1 MKRTSKYTLK
11 SQVFV
16 FSGGVCSYEQWLR
29 LSLVRGDW
37 TEWTTWTEC
46 SQTCHHG
53 NQTRYRTCLNPL
65 PESGLELVCGHVA
78 DNETRSCLISNCSK
92 WLSVSH
98 IQLIIEFCSDHPLWG
113 KETIDRFHSRG
124 QQLCKLLW
132 IKESFN
138 MWKDFNFHRISL
150 QTNVAT
156 DSLFC
161 IQIWPPWR
169 HVKNVIYKVK
179 RRIGP
184 KIGWYSESGKHVNY
198 NKENGKEKNRLEF
211 SRAFWEK
218 FPEEGRLGEI
228 LVASVIRCFFP
239 LLFTVDLYN
248 LNSQDLK
255 VVVILKVFTLN
266 TWPVI

>member
-1 MKRTSKYTLK
+1 M
-11 SQVFV
+11 
-16 FSGGVCSYEQWLR
+16 FSAGVCSYEQWLR

-46 SQTCHHG
+46 SQTCHRG

-113 KETIDRFHSRG
+113 KQTIDRFHSRG

-138 MWKDFNFHRISL
+138 MWKDFNFHRIFL
-150 QTNVAT
+150 HTNLAT
-156 DSLFC
+156 DSWFC

-169 HVKNVIYKVK
+169 HVKTIYKVK

-184 KIGWYSESGKHVNY
+184 KIGWSSESGKHVNY
-198 NKENGKEKNRLEF
+198 NTENGK
-211 SRAFWEK
+211 
-218 FPEEGRLGEI
+218 
-228 LVASVIRCFFP
+228 
-239 LLFTVDLYN
+239 
-248 LNSQDLK
+248 
-255 VVVILKVFTLN
+255 
-266 TWPVI
+266 

>member
-16 FSGGVCSYEQWLR
+16 FSAGVCSYEQWLR

-113 KETIDRFHSRG
+113 KQAKNLEG
-124 QQLCKLLW
+124 VLGLKLADIARAENMSII
-132 IKESFN
+132 IKKSAERKRDLSFPGPSSQKN
-138 MWKDFNFHRISL
+138 
-150 QTNVAT
+150 
-156 DSLFC
+156 SLF
-161 IQIWPPWR
+161 
-169 HVKNVIYKVK
+169 KD
-179 RRIGP
+179 GL
-184 KIGWYSESGKHVNY
+184 GK
-198 NKENGKEKNRLEF
+198 F
-211 SRAFWEK
+211 
-218 FPEEGRLGEI
+218 
-228 LVASVIRCFFP
+228 
-239 LLFTVDLYN
+239 
-248 LNSQDLK
+248 
-255 VVVILKVFTLN
+255 
-266 TWPVI
+266 